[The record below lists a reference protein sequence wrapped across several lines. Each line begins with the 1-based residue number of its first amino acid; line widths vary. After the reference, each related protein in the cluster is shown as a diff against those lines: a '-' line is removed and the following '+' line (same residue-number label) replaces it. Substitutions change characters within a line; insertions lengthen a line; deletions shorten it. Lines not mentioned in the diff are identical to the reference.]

1 MQTEQAVTDYN
12 SDEMAAK
19 WIIQGSAAY
28 VTPGGWAGRHDIT
41 HKTSMYIHQWLT
53 VLYSISFIDDRQ
65 LQPRRTGQDRTGQ
78 DKTGQDRTR
87 QDRTGQDRTGY
98 RFSPRTL
105 FHSFQENPLISI
117 SILKSSRLHGADLQ
131 CRRKGMGGRD
141 ENNGGE
147 WFLYNTELRFENCNG
162 QGELQEES
170 RRCW

>member
-12 SDEMAAK
+12 SDEMTAK

-78 DKTGQDRTR
+78 DRTGQERTGQDRTGEDR
-87 QDRTGQDRTGY
+87 TGQDRTGQDRTGQD
-98 RFSPRTL
+98 RTG
-105 FHSFQENPLISI
+105 QDRTGQDRTGQNMEAMDW
-117 SILKSSRLHGADLQ
+117 GGVV
-131 CRRKGMGGRD
+131 RRVYEGNSTMGVWG
-141 ENNGGE
+141 
-147 WFLYNTELRFENCNG
+147 TTVH
-162 QGELQEES
+162 
-170 RRCW
+170 